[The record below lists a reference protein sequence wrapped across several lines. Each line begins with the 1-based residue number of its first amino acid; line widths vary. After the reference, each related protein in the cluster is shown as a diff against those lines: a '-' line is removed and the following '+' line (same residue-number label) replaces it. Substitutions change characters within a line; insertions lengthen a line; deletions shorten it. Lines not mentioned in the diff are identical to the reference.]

1 MNMRSISIRLFRLVS
16 VLLLTL
22 IATGTATARVSEK
35 DSREHGG
42 TTFMSSTI
50 RLNRRYALS
59 GVGAIMLAP
68 RAARAQA
75 TPDSSDSLPVILA
88 STPIFADITARI
100 AGDAAIVRSVIPDG
114 GDPHTYEAT
123 PADIVAVEE
132 AVAFIEMGAHLEP
145 FVESGAWRRAVDAA
159 GIVHLV
165 LADHLPL
172 IERDI
177 VIDHGDH
184 THDLRDGDP
193 HVWLDPAMVL
203 RIVDVLE
210 PVLRVIAPASADTI
224 SGNAA
229 AYRAVLETLDR
240 DLVNGLAVI
249 PGERRKL
256 VVFHDAFTYFAE
268 RFDFTIAGVILPS
281 PDGEPSA
288 GDLADL
294 IETIERESV
303 PAIFTE
309 PQYDPALVEIVA
321 EEAGVEVGVILTDTF
336 AGLVDSYEGLMRFNL
351 ASLVEHLR

>member
-1 MNMRSISIRLFRLVS
+1 MSPGENFLLAQRDKFMSLAIRLSRRHA
-16 VLLLTL
+16 L
-22 IATGTATARVSEK
+22 I
-35 DSREHGG
+35 
-42 TTFMSSTI
+42 
-50 RLNRRYALS
+50 
-59 GVGAIMLAP
+59 GASAILLAP
-68 RAARAQA
+68 RVGSAQS

-100 AGDAAIVRSVIPDG
+100 AGNTAIVRSVIPDG

-123 PADIVAVEE
+123 PADIVAVEG
-132 AVAFIEMGAHLEP
+132 ATAFIEMGAHLEP

-210 PVLRVIAPASADTI
+210 PVLIDIAPDSAAGI
-224 SGNAA
+224 SENAA
-229 AYRAVLETLDR
+229 AYHAVLETLDR
-240 DLVNGLAVI
+240 DLVDGLAAI
-249 PGERRKL
+249 PEERRKL

-268 RFDFTIAGVILPS
+268 RFDFTITGVILPS

-288 GDLADL
+288 GDIADL
-294 IETIERESV
+294 IEIIEREAV
-303 PAIFTE
+303 PAIFSE
-309 PQYDPALVEIVA
+309 PQYDPALVEMVA

-336 AGLVDSYEGLMRFNL
+336 AGLVDSYEGLMRFNM
-351 ASLVEHLR
+351 ASLIEHLQ